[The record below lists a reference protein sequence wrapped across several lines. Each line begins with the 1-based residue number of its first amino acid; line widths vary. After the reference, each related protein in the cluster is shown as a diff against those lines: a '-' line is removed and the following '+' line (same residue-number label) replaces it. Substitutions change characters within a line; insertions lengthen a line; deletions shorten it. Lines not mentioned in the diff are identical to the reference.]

1 MFIRVT
7 LLNSDKTPA
16 YINIAHIEGFRSYEQ
31 HSKIWLRGGDVIPV
45 DEPMSEIL
53 NQIEEA
59 RKNGN
64 QA

>member
-1 MFIRVT
+1 MFIKVT

-16 YINIAHIEGFRSYEQ
+16 YINIAYIEGFRQYGQ
-31 HSKIWLRGGDVIPV
+31 HSKIWLSGGDVIPV
-45 DEPMSEIL
+45 DESLSKIM